1 MTVVAVLEDIHGAYL
16 ESLPMQDVGKKVD
29 LRVIKE
35 RLDPPQRA
43 VALKDVDVVVGL
55 RERTRF
61 DAEFLRDAPN
71 LKLIVQTGRVGPNL
85 DMDAITKAG
94 VIVAS
99 APGASS
105 HSTIELTFGLI
116 FAVLRG
122 IPQSDHAMREGHWEV
137 PYGRAANGKTL
148 GVIGTGRI
156 GGRVAEIASSG
167 FAMKVLA
174 WSKNMTQERAAKVG
188 AMAVEIDDLLRT
200 ADVVSVHLALNE
212 GTRGLLSAEKL
223 ALMRPNAYF
232 VNTSRGHVLD
242 EPALIRMLQEGK
254 LAGAG
259 LDVFWEEPVPPT
271 SPLLK
276 LNNVVLTPH
285 VGWPADVSY
294 QSFAESS
301 AAVIESFL
309 AGDTINVANPEA
321 LAAR

>member
-16 ESLPMQDVGKKVD
+16 ESPEMQELGKKMEV
-29 LRVIKE
+29 RVIKH
-35 RLDPPQRA
+35 RLDPPERA
-43 VALKDVDVVVGL
+43 AALRDVDVVVGL

-61 DAEFLRDAPN
+61 DADFLRDAPN

-105 HSTIELTFGLI
+105 HSTIELTFGLM
-116 FAVLRG
+116 FAVLRR
-122 IPQSDHAMREGHWEV
+122 IPQSDRAMREGRWEV
-137 PYGRAANGKTL
+137 PYGRALAGKTL
-148 GVIGTGRI
+148 GLVGMGRI
-156 GGRVAEIASSG
+156 GGRVAAIASSG
-167 FAMKVLA
+167 FGMRVLV

-188 AMAVEIDDLLRT
+188 ATSVGLDELLRT

-223 ALMRPNAYF
+223 ALMRPDAYF
-232 VNTSRGHVLD
+232 INTSRGHVLD

-271 SPLLK
+271 SPLLE
-276 LNNVVLTPH
+276 LDNVVLMPH

-294 QSFAESS
+294 RSFAQSS
-301 AAVIESFL
+301 AEVIESFL
-309 AGDTINVANPEA
+309 AGNTINVANPEA